1 MMNGATRGTNIY
13 KYIHYCAV
21 ALILVDIAR
30 TPVIIGRGGQGTGIL
45 RFVRTDIG
53 GGVALILVDISRTP
67 VIIGR
72 GGQGTGI
79 LRFVRTDIGGGRA
92 WSFRGNQTNVECLI
106 VNFYGNIIPLD
117 RYLEFKTKSLV
128 VYQDQLIMC
137 EINF

>member
-1 MMNGATRGTNIY
+1 MMNGATKGTNIY
-13 KYIHYCAV
+13 KYIHYCA
-21 ALILVDIAR
+21 
-30 TPVIIGRGGQGTGIL
+30 
-45 RFVRTDIG
+45 
-53 GGVALILVDISRTP
+53 VALILVDISRTP